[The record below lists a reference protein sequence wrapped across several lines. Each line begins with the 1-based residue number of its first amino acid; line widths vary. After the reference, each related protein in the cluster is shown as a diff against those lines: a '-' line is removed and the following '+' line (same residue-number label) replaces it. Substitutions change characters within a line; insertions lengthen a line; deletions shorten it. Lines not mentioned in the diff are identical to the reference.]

1 MTGTVG
7 YQAKFRKSGTSTSFT
22 GESMTV
28 VTGNTYQIDTDSKQ
42 VWNRLSTFT
51 FYEDS
56 VEISSSDISSID
68 YLFGKVTFSTSKT
81 GSITV
86 DGDYLP
92 TALIAGGYEATMNRT
107 NQLFTSTDQSNA
119 GFETKETGIKD
130 VNITVSRFD
139 DLSGDFVTILNSGNP
154 IVVEFAPVSTKV
166 YRGWFILSGKD
177 QTIDVNALIEDT
189 LTFDLS
195 GDDEEGKTF
204 SRN

>member
-22 GESMTV
+22 GETMTV
-28 VTGNTYQIDTDSKQ
+28 VTGNTYQIDTESKQ

-107 NQLFTSTDQSNA
+107 NQLFTSTDQSNV
-119 GFETKETGIKD
+119 GFETKELGIKD

-139 DLSGDFVTILNSGNP
+139 DLSGDFVTILNSGTP

-177 QTIDVNALIEDT
+177 QNLDINALIEDT

>member
-1 MTGTVG
+1 
-7 YQAKFRKSGTSTSFT
+7 
-22 GESMTV
+22 MTV

-92 TALIAGGYEATMNRT
+92 TSLIAGGYEATMNRT

-139 DLSGDFVTILNSGNP
+139 DLSGDFVTILNSGTP

>member
-1 MTGTVG
+1 MTGTAG

-42 VWNRLSTFT
+42 IWNRLSTFT

-107 NQLFTSTDQSNA
+107 NQLFTSTDQSNV

-189 LTFDLS
+189 LTFELS